1 MYLNNNQTIVINMVL
16 LLQEIG
22 LNVIIS
28 AAIVIGYL
36 IGISTQE
43 EIEGIA
49 KKMKAEKIFSYP
61 LIIAEIIIVS
71 LTLYRYSNYYIIVSS
86 VIMLLNLCFSALY
99 NAEKSDLQRTLN
111 YIISFLVPSL
121 IIGTIIIIL

>member
-1 MYLNNNQTIVINMVL
+1 MVL

-121 IIGTIIIIL
+121 IIGAVIIIL

>member
-1 MYLNNNQTIVINMVL
+1 MVL
-16 LLQEIG
+16 LLQETG

-28 AAIVIGYL
+28 AAIVIGYI

-43 EIEGIA
+43 EIERIA

-71 LTLYRYSNYYIIVSS
+71 LALYRYSSYYIAVSS
-86 VIMLLNLCFSALY
+86 IVMLFNLCFSALY
-99 NAEKSDLQRTLN
+99 NAEKSDLQRTLS
-111 YIISFLVPSL
+111 YIITFLVPSL